1 MSRDSG
7 SNTVRMAVR
16 PIELWRTAR
25 WHCECGYS
33 PHEWTLRLFV
43 DEVIATECV
52 VDNVAG
58 MVRIAQ
64 QWRHAVLSDVSGAEP
79 AAFLQPL
86 PDRRQNVGERRAV
99 PRGGRRGYDPGHS
112 RD

>member
-1 MSRDSG
+1 
-7 SNTVRMAVR
+7 MAVR
-16 PIELWRTAR
+16 PIVLWRNER

-43 DEVIATECV
+43 DNVVASECV

-64 QWRHAVLSDVSGAEP
+64 QWRHAVLSDGSAAHAAEI
-79 AAFLQPL
+79 ALSEV
-86 PDRRQNVGERRAV
+86 DRRLNPAERRAV
-99 PRGGRRGYDPGHS
+99 PRGGRRETDPGY
-112 RD
+112 

>member
-1 MSRDSG
+1 
-7 SNTVRMAVR
+7 MAVR
-16 PIELWRTAR
+16 PIVLWRTER

-43 DEVIATECV
+43 DNVVASECV

-64 QWRHAVLSDVSGAEP
+64 QWRHAVLSDAP
-79 AAFLQPL
+79 AADAAAIAQHQA
-86 PDRRQNVGERRAV
+86 DRRHNAGERRAV
-99 PRGGRRGYDPGHS
+99 PRGGRRATDPGY
-112 RD
+112 

>member
-1 MSRDSG
+1 MSKDRG

-16 PIELWRTAR
+16 PIVLWRTAR

-43 DEVIATECV
+43 DDVIASECV
-52 VDNVAG
+52 VDNVAE

-64 QWRHAVLSDVSGAEP
+64 QWRHAVLSDHSAPNP
-79 AAFLQPL
+79 AASAKPQ
-86 PDRRQNVGERRAV
+86 PDRRQNAEERRAV
-99 PRGGRRGYDPGHS
+99 PRGGRRATDPGC
-112 RD
+112 

>member
-1 MSRDSG
+1 MSKEPG
-7 SNTVRMAVR
+7 ANTVRMAVR
-16 PIELWRTAR
+16 PIVLWRTAR

-43 DEVIATECV
+43 DDVIAGECV

-64 QWRHAVLSDVSGAEP
+64 QWRHAVLSDHSAP
-79 AAFLQPL
+79 NLAASAQPQ
-86 PDRRQNVGERRAV
+86 PDRRQNTEERRAV
-99 PRGGRRGYDPGHS
+99 PRGGRRDTDPGC
-112 RD
+112 

>member
-1 MSRDSG
+1 
-7 SNTVRMAVR
+7 MAVR
-16 PIELWRTAR
+16 PIELWRSER

-43 DEVIATECV
+43 DNVVASECI

-64 QWRHAVLSDVSGAEP
+64 QWRHAVLSDAP
-79 AAFLQPL
+79 AADTVGIVQS
-86 PDRRQNVGERRAV
+86 PDRRQNIAERRSV
-99 PRGGRRGYDPGHS
+99 PRGGRRATDPGY
-112 RD
+112 